1 MNVIPTT
8 ICLIGSY
15 GVGKSSLV
23 SSYIYNKFNN
33 IESTIGMS
41 FFTKLIKHDNYC
53 IDLSIW
59 DTAGQERY
67 SSLLS
72 MYTRNAN
79 IILSMLDPTNPTDSY
94 NYVEKNIVNVL
105 ENRINDPPYCIHI
118 VISKMDTQKN
128 KENAEKLAKKT
139 YKFIKNLL
147 KSQDNSFTTIE
158 IFYISSYRFINI
170 KEPFIHCLEKIYR
183 EKTENIQ
190 ENTKET
196 DRLLLYNSENELRKK
211 CSHCSYI

>member
-94 NYVEKNIVNVL
+94 NYVKKNIVNVTADVTIDL
-105 ENRINDPPYCIHI
+105 SEDRKAELKKLLDQSLKKNTE
-118 VISKMDTQKN
+118 ISFKVNPD
-128 KENAEKLAKKT
+128 L
-139 YKFIKNLL
+139 IGG
-147 KSQDNSFTTIE
+147 I
-158 IFYISSYRFINI
+158 
-170 KEPFIHCLEKIYR
+170 
-183 EKTENIQ
+183 
-190 ENTKET
+190 
-196 DRLLLYNSENELRKK
+196 RLRVGNELVDASIGNHLRNMRQKMLDA
-211 CSHCSYI
+211 